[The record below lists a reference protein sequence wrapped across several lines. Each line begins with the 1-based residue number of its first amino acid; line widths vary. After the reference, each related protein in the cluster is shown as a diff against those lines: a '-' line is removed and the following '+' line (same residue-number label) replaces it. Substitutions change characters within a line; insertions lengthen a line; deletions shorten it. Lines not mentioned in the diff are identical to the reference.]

1 MAAAPDPLAL
11 AAGLLNRTADATPL
25 TADLLAAEAAQAG
38 YDAPQIEATDVDLVA
53 SVLPAQR
60 RVFGAVDESD
70 AIDVLNGLL
79 RLAPVRPRLVLDP
92 SGAPTLAM
100 HGHDEAFGVVYLS
113 DFSLAAAAL
122 AAQGQVGRLQQCS
135 AAGCVQVFVDRS
147 RSRGRR
153 YCDMRTCGNRT
164 NVAAYRE
171 RQRATPSR
179 TAPPRAAPTRRRRG
193 DA

>member
-1 MAAAPDPLAL
+1 MATAPDPLAL
-11 AAGLLNRTADATPL
+11 AAGLLNRTADGTLL
-25 TADLLAAEAAQAG
+25 TADLLAAEAVAAG
-38 YDAPQIEATDVDLVA
+38 YVGTRVDATDVDLVA

-60 RVFGAVDESD
+60 RVFGAADESD

-79 RLAPVRPRLVLDP
+79 RLAPVRPRLVVDG

-100 HGHDEAFGVVYLS
+100 HGQDEAFGVVYLS
-113 DFSLAAAAL
+113 DFSLSAAAL

-135 AAGCVQVFVDRS
+135 ASGCVQVFVDRS

-179 TAPPRAAPTRRRRG
+179 TAPSRRRRG
-193 DA
+193 DP